1 MAGKEAVVFILDTF
15 PSMNTPYPSED
26 SESTRLSQAKRAII
40 NAIADQSWRSKTH
53 ECGCV
58 VLKTEL
64 THHHMALMDGIDDEN
79 ALGYYFRK
87 VARGK
92 KVEVDLDDDVHFPNL
107 IEFDLNRITPQTLRA
122 ISHVCSTTDES
133 NADLIQGDLCDGLI
147 VAADAL
153 YKRTNGKKF
162 KRKIVLFTDA
172 EHRVSVDGSQLQ
184 TVLDG
189 LNKMECEVIVVGI
202 NFDDEK
208 DFSLD
213 TAAAAA
219 AQNNDDDAMKQE
231 DDNDNGDQQP
241 DKITSN
247 DGAPVAEDSDSDHI
261 KGDDNAN
268 DEDMDDQKIESD
280 VKALV
285 RRQNQMLLMSIA
297 KETGGCVLATKG
309 ADIEDVLQRK
319 MPSKAGRKN
328 AQRYETDFHVAPNLT
343 VTVRLAKMT
352 EQCNLPSLKKAAV
365 QFDPESGDALRDG
378 TGELMTHDV
387 GTLTRHYEEEQLEAG
402 VEKEVP
408 LDMRVDAYRYGCDL
422 IPVGKMDLAGIN
434 AAFAGDT
441 NRSINMIGYLERDDV
456 VNSGLLMGPS
466 YCIVGGKES
475 NKSRAAVA
483 ALSQA
488 MDEMD
493 KVGLCRLVKTKN
505 GGAPVIGALFPI
517 AADSGRYL
525 QFLQL
530 PFADDIQHF
539 QNRDMDKF
547 VGPEEQVKA
556 SEELIDSMM
565 LCEGDFDRVANPTF
579 KAYRQM
585 IVDFA
590 MNAPKKEVL
599 REEGLPEENILQAAQ
614 PKPLCEF
621 DAVKILT
628 KKSSEKVSA
637 FLTAFPLQETS
648 DEEKKKHY
656 WGDDV

>member
-26 SESTRLSQAKRAII
+26 SDSTRLSQAKRAII

-122 ISHVCSTTDES
+122 ISHVCSTSDES

-172 EHRVSVDGSQLQ
+172 EHRVSVDGNQLQ

-213 TAAAAA
+213 TAAAAV
-219 AQNNDDDAMKQE
+219 AQNSDDAVMKQE
-231 DDNDNGDQQP
+231 EDNDNGDQQP

-247 DGAPVAEDSDSDHI
+247 DGAPVAEDSESDHI
-261 KGDDNAN
+261 KGDGNAN
-268 DEDMDDQKIESD
+268 DEDMDDQKMESD
-280 VKALV
+280 VV

-309 ADIEDVLQRK
+309 VDIEDVLQRK

-441 NRSINMIGYLERDDV
+441 NRSINIIGYLERDDV
-456 VNSGLLMGPS
+456 INSGLLMGPS

-475 NKSRAAVA
+475 SKSRAAVA

-547 VGPEEQVKA
+547 VGPDEQVKA

-565 LCEGDFDRVANPTF
+565 LCGGDFDRVANPTF

-599 REEGLPEENILQAAQ
+599 REEGLPEDNILQAAQ